1 MLFTFKSATNADLI
15 MHEKSGKE
23 ILALLGKSPEDARG
37 TITVEQL
44 PGAIT
49 TLQEAIVADKARP
62 QETASSQNETEA
74 DDEPPVSL
82 SQRAAPFI
90 EMLERAVKAG
100 QPVIW
105 GV

>member
-23 ILALLGKSPEDARG
+23 ILALLGKSPEDVRG
-37 TITVEQL
+37 IITLEQL

-49 TLQEAIVADKARP
+49 TLQKAIVADKARP
-62 QETASSQNETEA
+62 QETAASQNAGEA

-90 EMLERAVKAG
+90 EMLERAVKR
-100 QPVIW
+100 
-105 GV
+105 

>member
-37 TITVEQL
+37 IITIEQL
-44 PGAIT
+44 PAAIS
-49 TLQEAIVADKARP
+49 TLHTAIAADKARQP
-62 QETASSQNETEA
+62 EPESSLSESA
-74 DDEPPVSL
+74 AGDEPPVSL
-82 SQRAAPFI
+82 SQRAVPFV
-90 EMLERAVKAG
+90 EMLERALKDSE
-100 QPVIW
+100 PVVW